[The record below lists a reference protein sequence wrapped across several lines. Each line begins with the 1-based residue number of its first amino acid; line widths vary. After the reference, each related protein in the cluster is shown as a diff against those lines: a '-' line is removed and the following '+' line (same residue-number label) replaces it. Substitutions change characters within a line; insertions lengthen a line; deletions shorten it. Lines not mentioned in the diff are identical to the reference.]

1 MKKTAPE
8 VVTRQDADV
17 NAHPRTMEMAD
28 VNLDANEDAD
38 AIFSFC
44 P

>member
-8 VVTRQDADV
+8 AETTPDADV
-17 NAHPRTMEMAD
+17 NAHPRTMEEVD